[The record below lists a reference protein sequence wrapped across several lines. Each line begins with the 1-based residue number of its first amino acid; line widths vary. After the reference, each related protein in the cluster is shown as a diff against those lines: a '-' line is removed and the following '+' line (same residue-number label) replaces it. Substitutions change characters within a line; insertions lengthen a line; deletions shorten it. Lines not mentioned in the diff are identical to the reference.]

1 MENSESKVNLP
12 EKAADCFPTVPVQG
26 ETKKKRE
33 GYEFVFAD
41 IVGSWAFTPETYVR
55 MDGSEKK
62 DILPGQ
68 FGFLIR
74 WGCKGYG
81 FGEYKV
87 RFFTDGTIQVEDEC
101 SGPEFSK
108 ALFAYLG
115 QQVAEKGEHDRQRE
129 AREKAEDSEYG
140 VENPDVS

>member
-1 MENSESKVNLP
+1 MENPESKVNLP
-12 EKAADCFPTVPVQG
+12 EKVTDEALPTVEG
-26 ETKKKRE
+26 TKKRKF
-33 GYEFVFAD
+33 EFLFAD
-41 IVGSWAFTPETYVR
+41 IVGSWAFSPETYVR

-62 DILPGQ
+62 DVLPGH
-68 FGFLIR
+68 FGFLVR
-74 WGCKGYG
+74 WGVKNYG

-87 RFFTDGTIQVEDEC
+87 RFFTDGTIQVEDEF

-129 AREKAEDSEYG
+129 QREKREAAEFDADSGGEDL
-140 VENPDVS
+140 NA

>member
-1 MENSESKVNLP
+1 MENPESKVNLP
-12 EKAADCFPTVPVQG
+12 EKATE
-26 ETKKKRE
+26 ETLPRKKRE
-33 GYEFVFAD
+33 GYEFVYAD
-41 IVGSWAFTPETYVR
+41 IVGTWSFAPETYVR

-68 FGFLIR
+68 VGFLIR
-74 WGCKGYG
+74 WGVKNYG

-87 RFFTDGTIQVEDEC
+87 RFFTDGTIQAEDEY

-115 QQVAEKGEHDRQRE
+115 QQIAEKGEHDRERDERSKRE
-129 AREKAEDSEYG
+129 AAELGED
-140 VENPDVS
+140 PDVS

>member
-12 EKAADCFPTVPVQG
+12 EKATEEVLPR
-26 ETKKKRE
+26 KKRE
-33 GYEFVFAD
+33 GFEFVYAD
-41 IVGSWAFTPETYVR
+41 IVGSWSFAPETYVR

-62 DILPGQ
+62 DIIPGHY
-68 FGFLIR
+68 GFMIR
-74 WGCKGYG
+74 WGVKNYG

-87 RFFTDGTIQVEDEC
+87 RFFTDGTIQVEDER

-115 QQVAEKGEHDRQRE
+115 QQIAEKGEHDRARE
-129 AREKAEDSEYG
+129 AREKAEASEWDGDSGGE
-140 VENPDVS
+140 DIVS

>member
-12 EKAADCFPTVPVQG
+12 ENVTE
-26 ETKKKRE
+26 ETLPRKKRE
-33 GYEFVFAD
+33 GYEFVYAD
-41 IVGSWAFTPETYVR
+41 IVGSWSFAPETYVR

-68 FGFLIR
+68 FGMLIR
-74 WGCKGYG
+74 WGVKNYG

-87 RFFTDGTIQVEDEC
+87 RFFTDGTIQAEDEY

-115 QQVAEKGEHDRQRE
+115 QQIAEKGEHDRARDERQKQE
-129 AREKAEDSEYG
+129 AAELGED
-140 VENPDVS
+140 PDVS